1 MVTCHLRRRR
11 VHDYLNI
18 WLSYSCLNSLMAPKN
33 LKRVRQGEED
43 AADTRVPEQSLVE
56 KFSELSKKLGSPE
69 AAILSLMRFFLIEVD
84 SIKSPFPEKLA
95 SFSNAE
101 YSKTAPFFNMNPE
114 YCASDWEPFEVL
126 RVTLP
131 SSIKDELLKAGA
143 KAFRLSGPPN
153 RQPNEGTRVG
163 FLSTVS
169 QMILVQILFVC
180 ISSSSGC
187 QKLSHCFLAVF
198 MTGARN
204 QCQGQNWAVEDEWS
218 MRCLCGKE

>member
-1 MVTCHLRRRR
+1 MVTCHLRRAAAPLQHL
-11 VHDYLNI
+11 HDHYRSLI
-18 WLSYSCLNSLMAPKN
+18 IVVLVLIISISYSCLMAPKN
-33 LKRVRQGEED
+33 LKRARKGEED
-43 AADTRVPEQSLVE
+43 ATDSKLPEQSLVE

-69 AAILSLMRFFLIEVD
+69 AAILSLMRFSSIEVD
-84 SIKSPFPEKLA
+84 SIKSPFPDKLA

-101 YSKTAPFFNMNPE
+101 YAPFFNMNPE
-114 YCASDWEPFEVL
+114 YCASDWEPFEIS

-131 SSIKDELLKAGA
+131 HSIKDDLLRAGE

-153 RQPNEGTRVG
+153 RQFNEGTRVG
-163 FLSTVS
+163 FLSTVR
-169 QMILVQILFVC
+169 QMILVQILFFKLS

-204 QCQGQNWAVEDEWS
+204 QCQGQN
-218 MRCLCGKE
+218 